1 MKVLVIGSEGQL
13 GSEFQKISK
22 SYDSLSWFFST
33 IKTLDLLRLETINS
47 FLNNINPTVIIN
59 CAAYTNVDKAETE
72 SKLANTINYKAVDI
86 ISKWT
91 SENNKKLIHVSTD
104 YVFDG
109 LSNIPLSEN
118 SKTKPV
124 NEYGSSKLKGE
135 IACLKN
141 DSNSIVIRTSWL
153 YSSFGKN
160 FVKTMIDLMKK
171 NNSVKVVNDQIGSPT
186 YAYDLAKVIIE
197 IIMNSENKSGL
208 FHYSNEGEISWFE
221 FARSIKELYNLDCEI
236 IGVSS
241 KEFKTLAKRPKY
253 SLLNKSKIKTT
264 FNLEIPNYKQ
274 SLKNCIKLLK
284 MKRNILVTGGAG
296 FIGSHLVRLLVNKYP
311 TYHII
316 NMDLLTYAG
325 NLENLKDIEHKE
337 NYSFVKCDICD
348 FKKVKQVFVDY
359 KIDSSNSLSGRI
371 SCRSFY

>member
-13 GSEFQKISK
+13 GSEIKKFSKTQNKISWVFSSIK
-22 SYDSLSWFFST
+22 S
-33 IKTLDLLRLETINS
+33 LDLSRLDTISS
-47 FLNNINPTVIIN
+47 FLKEINPAVIIN

-91 SENNKKLIHVSTD
+91 NENNKKLIHVSTD

-109 LSNIPLSEN
+109 LSNVPLSEN
-118 SKTKPV
+118 SKTNPV
-124 NEYGSSKLKGE
+124 NEYGRSKLKGE
-135 IACLKN
+135 QVCLKN
-141 DSNSIVIRTSWL
+141 DANSVVIRTSWL

-171 NNSVKVVNDQIGSPT
+171 NKSVKVVNDQIGSPT
-186 YAYDLAKVIIE
+186 YAHDLARLIIE
-197 IIMNSENKSGL
+197 IIINYKNESGL
-208 FHYSNEGEISWFE
+208 FHYSNDGEISWFD

-241 KEFKTLAKRPKY
+241 KDFKTLAKRPEY

-274 SLKNCIKLLK
+274 SLKNCIE
-284 MKRNILVTGGAG
+284 
-296 FIGSHLVRLLVNKYP
+296 
-311 TYHII
+311 II
-316 NMDLLTYAG
+316 KNEA
-325 NLENLKDIEHKE
+325 
-337 NYSFVKCDICD
+337 
-348 FKKVKQVFVDY
+348 
-359 KIDSSNSLSGRI
+359 
-371 SCRSFY
+371 

>member
-1 MKVLVIGSEGQL
+1 MKILVIGSDGQL
-13 GSEFQKISK
+13 GLEFQKISN
-22 SYDSLSWFFST
+22 SFDSLSWIFST

-47 FLNNINPTVIIN
+47 FLNNINPTIIIN
-59 CAAYTNVDKAETE
+59 CAAYTDVDKAETE
-72 SKLANTINYKAVDI
+72 SRLANIINFKAVDI

-91 SENNKKLIHVSTD
+91 SNNNKKLIHVSTD

-118 SKTKPV
+118 SKTKPI

-141 DSNSIVIRTSWL
+141 DSNSMVIRTSWL

-186 YAYDLAKVIIE
+186 YACDLAKVIVE
-197 IIMNSENKSGL
+197 IIINSENKSGL
-208 FHYSNEGEISWFE
+208 FHYSNEGEITWFE
-221 FARSIKELYNLDCEI
+221 FARSIRELYNLDCKI

-264 FNLEIPNYKQ
+264 FNLVIPDYKQ
-274 SLKNCIKLLK
+274 SLQNCIE
-284 MKRNILVTGGAG
+284 
-296 FIGSHLVRLLVNKYP
+296 
-311 TYHII
+311 II
-316 NMDLLTYAG
+316 KNEA
-325 NLENLKDIEHKE
+325 
-337 NYSFVKCDICD
+337 
-348 FKKVKQVFVDY
+348 
-359 KIDSSNSLSGRI
+359 
-371 SCRSFY
+371 

>member
-1 MKVLVIGSEGQL
+1 MKVLVIGSDGQL
-13 GSEFQKISK
+13 GLEFQKISN
-22 SYDSLSWFFST
+22 SLDSLSWIFST

-47 FLNNINPTVIIN
+47 FLNNINPTVIVN
-59 CAAYTNVDKAETE
+59 CAAYTNVDKAENE
-72 SKLANTINYKAVDI
+72 PKLANTINYKAVDI

-91 SENNKKLIHVSTD
+91 SAKNKKLIHISTD

-153 YSSFGKN
+153 YSRFGKN
-160 FVKTMIDLMKK
+160 FVKTMINLMKK

-197 IIMNSENKSGL
+197 IIINSKNKSGL
-208 FHYSNEGEISWFE
+208 FHYSNEGETSWFE
-221 FARSIKELYNLDCEI
+221 FARSIKELYNLDCKI

-241 KEFKTLAKRPKY
+241 KEFKILAKRPKY

-274 SLKNCIKLLK
+274 SLKNCIE
-284 MKRNILVTGGAG
+284 
-296 FIGSHLVRLLVNKYP
+296 
-311 TYHII
+311 II
-316 NMDLLTYAG
+316 KNEA
-325 NLENLKDIEHKE
+325 
-337 NYSFVKCDICD
+337 
-348 FKKVKQVFVDY
+348 
-359 KIDSSNSLSGRI
+359 
-371 SCRSFY
+371 

>member
-1 MKVLVIGSEGQL
+1 MKVLVIGSDGQL
-13 GSEFQKISK
+13 GLEFQKISN
-22 SYDSLSWFFST
+22 SYDSLSWVFST
-33 IKTLDLLRLETINS
+33 IKTLDLLRLDTINS
-47 FLNNINPTVIIN
+47 FLNNINPTLIIN
-59 CAAYTNVDKAETE
+59 CAAYTSVDKAETE
-72 SKLANTINYKAVDI
+72 SKLADLINFKAVDI
-86 ISKWT
+86 ISRWT
-91 SENNKKLIHVSTD
+91 SNNNKKLIHVSTD

-109 LSNIPLSEN
+109 LSKLPLSEN
-118 SKTKPV
+118 SNTNPI
-124 NEYGSSKLKGE
+124 NQYGNSKLKGE

-141 DSNSIVIRTSWL
+141 DSSSIVIRTSWL

-221 FARSIKELYNLDCEI
+221 FARSIRELYKLDCEI

-274 SLKNCIKLLK
+274 SLKNCIE
-284 MKRNILVTGGAG
+284 
-296 FIGSHLVRLLVNKYP
+296 
-311 TYHII
+311 II
-316 NMDLLTYAG
+316 KNEA
-325 NLENLKDIEHKE
+325 
-337 NYSFVKCDICD
+337 
-348 FKKVKQVFVDY
+348 
-359 KIDSSNSLSGRI
+359 
-371 SCRSFY
+371 

>member
-13 GSEFQKISK
+13 GLEFRKISN
-22 SYDSLSWFFST
+22 SYDSFYWFFST
-33 IKTLDLLRLETINS
+33 IKTLDLIRLETIS
-47 FLNNINPTVIIN
+47 FFLNNINPSVIVN

-72 SKLANTINYKAVDI
+72 PKLANTINYKAVDI

-109 LSNIPLSEN
+109 LSKLPLSEN
-118 SKTKPV
+118 SITNPL
-124 NEYGSSKLKGE
+124 NEYGRSKLKGE
-135 IACLKN
+135 QICLYN
-141 DSNSIVIRTSWL
+141 DANSIVIRTSWL

-171 NNSVKVVNDQIGSPT
+171 NKSVKVVNDQIGSPT
-186 YAYDLAKVIIE
+186 YAHDLARLIIE
-197 IIMNSENKSGL
+197 IIINYKNESGL
-208 FHYSNEGEISWFE
+208 FHYSNDGEISWFD

-241 KEFKTLAKRPKY
+241 KDFKTLAKRPEY

-274 SLKNCIKLLK
+274 SLKNCIE
-284 MKRNILVTGGAG
+284 
-296 FIGSHLVRLLVNKYP
+296 
-311 TYHII
+311 II
-316 NMDLLTYAG
+316 KNEA
-325 NLENLKDIEHKE
+325 
-337 NYSFVKCDICD
+337 
-348 FKKVKQVFVDY
+348 
-359 KIDSSNSLSGRI
+359 
-371 SCRSFY
+371 

>member
-13 GSEFQKISK
+13 GLEFQKISN
-22 SYDSLSWFFST
+22 SLDSLSWVFST
-33 IKTLDLLRLETINS
+33 IKTLDLIRLETIS
-47 FLNNINPTVIIN
+47 FFLNNINPSVIVN

-72 SKLANTINYKAVDI
+72 PKLANTINYKAVDI

-109 LSNIPLSEN
+109 LSKLPLSEN
-118 SKTKPV
+118 SITNPL
-124 NEYGSSKLKGE
+124 NEYGRSKLKGE
-135 IACLKN
+135 QICLYN
-141 DSNSIVIRTSWL
+141 DANSIVIRTSWL

-171 NNSVKVVNDQIGSPT
+171 NKSVKVVNDQIGSPT
-186 YAYDLAKVIIE
+186 YAHDLARLIIE
-197 IIMNSENKSGL
+197 IIINYKNESGL
-208 FHYSNEGEISWFE
+208 FHYSNDGEISWFD

-241 KEFKTLAKRPKY
+241 KDFKTLAKRPEY

-274 SLKNCIKLLK
+274 SLKNCIE
-284 MKRNILVTGGAG
+284 
-296 FIGSHLVRLLVNKYP
+296 
-311 TYHII
+311 II
-316 NMDLLTYAG
+316 KN
-325 NLENLKDIEHKE
+325 E
-337 NYSFVKCDICD
+337 S
-348 FKKVKQVFVDY
+348 
-359 KIDSSNSLSGRI
+359 
-371 SCRSFY
+371 